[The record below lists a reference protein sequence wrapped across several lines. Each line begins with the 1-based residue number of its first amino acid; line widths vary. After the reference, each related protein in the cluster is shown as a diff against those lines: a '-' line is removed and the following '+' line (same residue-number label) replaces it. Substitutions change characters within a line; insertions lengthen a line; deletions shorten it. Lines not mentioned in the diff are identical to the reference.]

1 MENPKVFFMFDVKNN
16 KQRNICMVEFN
27 SELPKGR
34 PQLDPDYW
42 TKLKN
47 AENQNPN
54 AIFDVNTNFAL
65 KDLSDISVFKGKK

>member
-1 MENPKVFFMFDVKNN
+1 
-16 KQRNICMVEFN
+16 MVEFN

-65 KDLSDISVFKGKK
+65 KDLSEISVFKGKK

>member
-1 MENPKVFFMFDVKNN
+1 
-16 KQRNICMVEFN
+16 MVEFN

-54 AIFDVNTNFAL
+54 AISKYTCLV
-65 KDLSDISVFKGKK
+65 DLSDISFSKAK